1 MIKLNCIDQ
10 QHAEIARLQLIGM
23 GRKAVVA
30 GKAVIST
37 GEYDNKVVR
46 VKVEAL
52 AYTDDV
58 TDWDVEYLGGES

>member
-1 MIKLNCIDQ
+1 MIKLNCTDQ

-23 GRKAVVA
+23 GRKAAVD
-30 GKAVIST
+30 GKAVIAT
-37 GEYDNKVVR
+37 GEYDNKVAK

-58 TDWDVEYLGGES
+58 TEWDRSLIDAM